1 MKKDR
6 QLLEKEL
13 NSILE
18 DYSNDNKVI
27 DAVVDSLVEK
37 HNFSRGRIVGIFTQ
51 STPINYFSNIEL
63 CLVVKYLYI
72 TTKKYKIKL
81 EDWFNENE
89 IQAAEIYKFIDDEKT
104 TMIVLH
110 NVDQINNYQWICTK
124 ETYQNVALYMQNGLI
139 TYNKNTQRQPTVR
152 KYGDKITYSPNIKP
166 SKVNAIKQ
174 EMISG
179 TFNPNTII
187 WNIRRVDGSEREKFK
202 YNAKDRTLTID
213 VNNINVD
220 VIDGA
225 NRTGAILKAV
235 EEKPN
240 IDMTTLIMIY
250 FVDESKA
257 RQVIFQEAKAEPLD
271 EHWVDQFDESNKNME
286 IVKSVNIKQRKNE
299 LFNRFGLDNAEIR
312 KDNFKLY
319 TFDTLSKTIEYVYD
333 LKDKSFIQVEEVEEF
348 IVDLFN
354 VVIGINYE
362 KFNDE
367 LSETKKSSYLADNNM
382 SIGYVVLGEELRQ
395 KYGNEWKRELKTI
408 LNKLDFQKSNPIWK
422 KIGIE
427 NNLNLSTIK
436 KIADYFRGLVQEG
449 VA

>member
-27 DAVVDSLVEK
+27 DAVVNSLVEK

-51 STPINYFSNIEL
+51 STPISYFSNIEL

-72 TTKKYKIKL
+72 TTKEYKIKL